1 MTERLKWDQPRLPL
15 IFTYLNP
22 AISPE
27 YLKREVIDE
36 GFRNRFLDELGITGE
51 VPLDS
56 LPFSELILLIPVMES
71 ALNLQKASER
81 QTDIADWVRAEE
93 FFGHFTDPEA
103 VDPLI
108 KLLDNKIAFPANFID
123 PNNKPLSER
132 FFRESRTCLG
142 EEINIPG
149 GQQDISGHPVC
160 KMFSYEVQVTE
171 REFLAYR
178 PVVRGAESALIS
190 IAFKHPNLPEKI
202 GKALEPLSRQQ
213 TIIVSTESGEIPRTR
228 KPIGT
233 YKAETY

>member
-56 LPFSELILLIPVMES
+56 LPFPDLIPLISVMES
-71 ALNLQKASER
+71 ALNLKKASES
-81 QTDIADWVRAEE
+81 QTKTADWLRAEE
-93 FFGHFTDPEA
+93 FFRHFTYPEA

-108 KLLDNKIAFPANFID
+108 KLLDNGITFPANLID
-123 PNNKPLSER
+123 PNSKPLSER
-132 FFRESRTCLG
+132 VFRESRICSR
-142 EEINIPG
+142 EE
-149 GQQDISGHPVC
+149 QDNSGPPVC

-178 PVVRGAESALIS
+178 PVARGAESALIS

-213 TIIVSTESGEIPRTR
+213 TIIVSTESGEIPGTR

>member
-56 LPFSELILLIPVMES
+56 LPFPDLIPLISVMES
-71 ALNLQKASER
+71 ALNLKKASES
-81 QTDIADWVRAEE
+81 QTKTADWLRAEE
-93 FFGHFTDPEA
+93 FFRHFTYPEA

-108 KLLDNKIAFPANFID
+108 KLLDNKIAFPANLID
-123 PNNKPLSER
+123 PKSKPLSER
-132 FFRESRTCLG
+132 FSRESRTCLG
-142 EEINIPG
+142 KEINIPG
-149 GQQDISGHPVC
+149 GQQDISGHPVYEEC
-160 KMFSYEVQVTE
+160 SYEVLVRE
-171 REFLAYR
+171 REFPAYR
-178 PVVRGAESALIS
+178 PVVGGAESALVS

-202 GKALEPLSRQQ
+202 GKALEPLSRQR
-213 TIIVSTESGEIPRTR
+213 TITVSKESGEIPGTR
-228 KPIGT
+228 KIIGT